1 MEKNKQPGD
10 EDVAVPSPR
19 AELEI
24 SIGPSPKH
32 WGTFWGRVPAD
43 QAHHLITTF
52 GILGSATAG
61 IGGAI
66 LTFQASGGRVALA
79 YAELALALI
88 ATLLIAFC
96 S

>member
-43 QAHHLITTF
+43 
-52 GILGSATAG
+52 
-61 IGGAI
+61 
-66 LTFQASGGRVALA
+66 
-79 YAELALALI
+79 
-88 ATLLIAFC
+88 
-96 S
+96 